1 MRGINRASDKH
12 LASQPFATSQT
23 FGHNSR
29 RISEKKVKYTANDV
43 LVNFHTK
50 TINEH
55 QQQAE
60 NICEHY
66 AYALCLDVV

>member
-29 RISEKKVKYTANDV
+29 RISEKKRKIYR
-43 LVNFHTK
+43 
-50 TINEH
+50 
-55 QQQAE
+55 
-60 NICEHY
+60 
-66 AYALCLDVV
+66 